1 MTREE
6 AIQVLEEEAE
16 YLYQD
21 DRPYNR
27 EAFDMAIEALSE
39 GNIARDIATILE
51 NEQDMRV
58 ILNLV
63 RCKDCRHGW
72 YDDDIEYYTCRH
84 PKGLNEELYGVDFC
98 SYGERRENANTD

>member
-27 EAFDMAIEALSE
+27 EAFDMAIEALSDPSIVSCGE
-39 GNIARDIATILE
+39 CKHRPFCNQGVAMHRFHGETIDYWSE
-51 NEQDMRV
+51 M
-58 ILNLV
+58 I
-63 RCKDCRHGW
+63 
-72 YDDDIEYYTCRH
+72 
-84 PKGLNEELYGVDFC
+84 DFC
-98 SYGERRENANTD
+98 SYGERREP